1 MSWWPHSQPPSFP
14 CLPILYSYI
23 LTIASSLKS
32 VLVATSSIAALL
44 YYVVFTWQLC
54 LALGVA
60 YALHIATLCCLY
72 LAFAIS
78 SVRVLVA
85 TSSTSALHLKWKVA

>member
-1 MSWWPHSQPPSFP
+1 MSWWSHSQPPFFP

-32 VLVATSSIAALL
+32 VLAATSSIAALL

-54 LALGVA
+54 LGVA